1 MRKIHLLAV
10 LLALFLA
17 SAGIAAGKG
26 FKATLAGNSEVPP
39 LTTMAKGEAT
49 FELGKDGRTLDYRIT
64 VSDIENVTAAH
75 VHEGKMGKSGPP
87 IALIA
92 IGGKKEGKFSGT
104 LAEGTITEKD
114 LLGPLKGKSVRD
126 LVKEIEAGNA
136 YVNVHTGKSPGGE
149 VRGQI
154 E

>member
-10 LLALFLA
+10 LLGLFLVSGAVGA
-17 SAGIAAGKG
+17 SKG
-26 FKATLAGNSEVPP
+26 FKATLSGSGEVPA

-49 FELGKDGRTLDYRIT
+49 FELDKDGALKYRLT

-75 VHEGKMGKSGPP
+75 VHEGKMGKNGPA
-87 IALIA
+87 IALIVL
-92 IGGKKEGKFSGT
+92 GGKKAGKFSGT
-104 LAEGTITEKD
+104 LAEGTITEKE
-114 LLGPLKGKSVRD
+114 LLGPLKGKSVSD
-126 LVKEIEAGNA
+126 LVKEIEAGDA

-149 VRGQI
+149 IRGQI